1 MTNTK
6 PQTQDDKKIYLF
18 WCRQLAIALFG
29 LLLSLGIHWFIPVSA
44 TPVAANQELVLMQAG
59 NQYYDAGQFTAAAKV
74 WGEAAQ
80 GYEQA
85 GERNHQAL
93 ALSFVSLATQQLG
106 QWQQAKAVIDT
117 SLSLLNKTDKTS
129 YRIHAQV
136 LNALARLEL
145 VGGKAEAGQDSAQA
159 ALKTWQQAE
168 TLYRKAGDSMG
179 TIGSQINQAQALQ
192 TLGLYRQARKLLVQV
207 RQSLEQSPDSR
218 LKITGLLTLSDIF
231 QQAGELEAAQRML
244 VQALSVAEKLGLH
257 QHKSITLLSLGNTAR
272 AQKQTQKA
280 LEFYQQVEIVAAD
293 KFPLLGMQAQINRLS
308 LLIETRQWSEAES
321 LGSQIRE
328 PLAILP
334 PSRSTINAQ
343 VNLAKNLICLQHQR
357 GTPICPMDGENKS
370 FRNQVINE
378 PSNSV
383 IIAMLNTAIQQAE
396 NLQDR
401 RTQSYAL
408 GNLGQFYEQRGEWQK
423 AKEYTTKALSLS
435 QQIQAGDI
443 SYQWQWQLGRLLKQQ
458 DITGATAAYSQA
470 VKSLQSIRSDLVT
483 LNPDIQFGFREEVEP
498 VYRELVNLLL
508 QAQNPSQA
516 NLKQAREAIEALQ
529 LAELDNFFRDAC
541 AQAKP
546 EQLDKIVDSAA
557 TPTAVFYGIVLPD
570 RLEFILKLPQQSNL
584 LHYRTSVA
592 QAEVE
597 STLKQLR
604 EKLAQPK
611 PSRELPQLSQQV
623 YNWLLLQA
631 ETDLAKNKINTLVFV
646 LDFSLQ
652 NIPLAVLD
660 DGKQYLVQKY
670 ALALSPGLQLIKS
683 QPLTQTQLNVLTAGV
698 SESRTIAGRNFDSL
712 TQVPLEL
719 SQIQAEVTRS
729 KKLLNSDLS
738 EANLKTAVES
748 APFSVIHLATH
759 GNFSSNPDE
768 TFVLLWDRLLQAK
781 NFDQLLGIG
790 DRINPR
796 AIELLA
802 LSACETATGDKRATL
817 GLAGIA
823 VRAGARST
831 LATLWQVKDESTA
844 AFAIQFYKILKD
856 EKLTKAQA
864 LRQAQLYLMEKHPN
878 TNYRLPYYWAPF
890 VLVGNWF

>member
-1 MTNTK
+1 MLQK
-6 PQTQDDKKIYLF
+6 F
-18 WCRQLAIALFG
+18 AIALFG
-29 LLLSLGIHWFIPVSA
+29 LLFSLGIHWLMLVGGAPVG
-44 TPVAANQELVLMQAG
+44 ANQGLGLMQVG
-59 NQYYDAGQFTAAAKV
+59 NQFYDAGQFASAAKV

-85 GERNHQAL
+85 GEVNRQAL
-93 ALSFVSLATQQLG
+93 AWSFISLARQQLG
-106 QWQQAKAVIDT
+106 EWQAAEAAIDT
-117 SLSLLNKTDKTS
+117 SLSLLNQTDKAS

-136 LNALARLEL
+136 LNALARLQL
-145 VGGKAEAGQDSAQA
+145 LGGKGEDGAQA
-159 ALKTWQQAE
+159 AGKTWQEAE
-168 TLYRKAGDSMG
+168 FFYRKAGDSMG

-192 TLGLYRQARKLLVQV
+192 TLGLYRQARKLLVEV

-218 LKITGLLTLSDIF
+218 LKITGLRTLSDIF
-231 QQAGELEAAQRML
+231 QQAGELEAAQKILM
-244 VQALSVAEKLGLH
+244 QALTVASKLELP
-257 QHKSITLLSLGNTAR
+257 QDVSMTLLSLGNTAR
-272 AQKQTQKA
+272 SQKQTQKA
-280 LEFYQQVEIVAAD
+280 LEYYQQVEKVAAG

-308 LLIETRQWSEAES
+308 LLMETNQWGEAES
-321 LGSQIRE
+321 LGAKIPQ

-334 PSRSTINAQ
+334 PGRSAINAQ
-343 VNLAKNLICLQHQR
+343 VNLAKNLICLQRQR
-357 GTPICPMDGENKS
+357 STPICPQENQS
-370 FRNQVINE
+370 SQSQVINE
-378 PSNSV
+378 ASNSV
-383 IIAMLNTAIQQAE
+383 ITSMLNAAIQQAE

-408 GNLGQFYEQRGEWQK
+408 GNLGQFYEQQGEWQQAK
-423 AKEYTTKALSLS
+423 AYTNKALSLS

-443 SYQWQWQLGRLLKQQ
+443 SYQWQWQLGRLLKQEDSQ
-458 DITGATAAYSQA
+458 AAIAAYSQA

-508 QAQNPSQA
+508 QGENPSQA

-570 RLEFILKLPQQSNL
+570 RLEFILKLPQQGNL
-584 LHYRTSVA
+584 LHYRTPVD

-611 PSRELPQLSQQV
+611 PSKDLPKISQQV
-623 YNWLLLQA
+623 YNWLLRQA
-631 ETDLAKNKINTLVFV
+631 EPDLGKNNIDTLVFV

-660 DGKQYLVQKY
+660 DGKQYLVEKY
-670 ALALSPGLQLIKS
+670 ALALSPGLQLVES
-683 QPLTQTQLNVLTAGV
+683 QPLTQIPLNVLTAGV
-698 SESRTIAGRNFDSL
+698 SEGRTIAGRNFDSL

-719 SQIQAEVTRS
+719 EQIQAEVAKS
-729 KKLLNSDLS
+729 KQLLNSQLS
-738 EANLKTAVES
+738 AANLRQAVES
-748 APFSVIHLATH
+748 VPFSVIHLATH

-768 TFVLLWDRLLQAK
+768 TFVLLWDRLLRAK

-796 AIELLA
+796 TIELLT

-844 AFAIQFYKILKD
+844 AFAIQFYKVLKD

-864 LRQAQLYLMEKHPN
+864 LRKAQLYLIEKHPN

-890 VLVGNWF
+890 VLVGNWL

>member
-1 MTNTK
+1 MPNAK
-6 PQTQDDKKIYLF
+6 CQMPNAKCQMPK
-18 WCRQLAIALFG
+18 QLAIALFG
-29 LLLSLGIHWFIPVSA
+29 LILSLCIHCFMLVSA
-44 TPVAANQELVLMQAG
+44 APVAANQGLALMQVG
-59 NQYYDAGQFTAAAKV
+59 NQHYDAGQFVDAARV
-74 WGEAAQ
+74 WGKAAQ
-80 GYEQA
+80 GYEQK
-85 GERNHQAL
+85 GDRTHQAL
-93 ALSFVSLATQQLG
+93 AWSFVSLARQQLG
-106 QWQQAKAVIDT
+106 EWQEAQAAIDT
-117 SLSLLNKTDKTS
+117 SLSLLNKTDKTNS
-129 YRIHAQV
+129 RIHAQV
-136 LNALARLEL
+136 LNALARLQL
-145 VGGKAEAGQDSAQA
+145 LGGKGEDAAQA
-159 ALKTWQQAE
+159 AWKTWQQAE
-168 TLYRKAGDSMG
+168 SFYRKAGDSMG
-179 TIGSQINQAQALQ
+179 TIGSQINQAQTLQ
-192 TLGLYRQARKLLVQV
+192 NLGLYRQARKLLADIQ
-207 RQSLEQSPDSR
+207 QSLAQSPDSR
-218 LKITGLLTLSDIF
+218 LKITGLRTLSNIF
-231 QQAGELEAAQRML
+231 QQAGELETAQQML
-244 VQALSVAEKLGLH
+244 IQALAIASKLELP
-257 QHKSITLLSLGNTAR
+257 QDVSMTLLSLGNTAR
-272 AQKQTQKA
+272 AAKQTPKA
-280 LEFYQQVEIVAAD
+280 LAYYQQVETVAAD

-308 LLIETRQWSEAES
+308 LLIETRQWREAES
-321 LGSQIRE
+321 LGAKIPQ

-334 PSRSTINAQ
+334 PGRSAINTQ
-343 VNLAKNLICLQHQR
+343 VNLAKNLICLQR
-357 GTPICPMDGENKS
+357 RRSTPICPQENQQS
-370 FRNQVINE
+370 QFQVINE
-378 PSNSV
+378 ASNS
-383 IIAMLNTAIQQAE
+383 IITSMLNAAIQQAE
-396 NLQDR
+396 KLADR

-408 GNLGQFYEQRGEWQK
+408 GNFGQFYEQRGEWQQAK
-423 AKEYTTKALSLS
+423 AYTNKALILS

-443 SYQWQWQLGRLLKQQ
+443 SYQWQWQLGRLLKQE
-458 DITGATAAYSQA
+458 DITGAFVGDVGAAIAAYSQA

-508 QAQNPSQA
+508 QAENPSQA

-541 AQAKP
+541 AEAKP

-570 RLEFILKLPQQSNL
+570 RLEFILKLPQQTNL
-584 LHYRTSVA
+584 LHYRTEVA

-611 PSRELPQLSQQV
+611 PSKDLPQLSQQV
-623 YNWLLLQA
+623 YNWLLRPA
-631 ETDLAKNKINTLVFV
+631 EPDLGKNNINTLVFV

-660 DGKQYLVQKY
+660 DGKQYLIEKY
-670 ALALSPGLQLIKS
+670 ALALSPGLQLVES
-683 QPLTQTQLNVLTAGV
+683 QPLTQIQLNVLTAGV

-719 SQIQAEVTRS
+719 AQIQAEVAKS
-729 KKLLNSDLS
+729 KQLLNSQLS
-738 EANLKTAVES
+738 AVNLRQAVES
-748 APFSVIHLATH
+748 VPFSVIHLATH

-768 TFVLLWDRLLQAK
+768 TFVLLWDQLLQAK
-781 NFDQLLGIG
+781 NFEQLLGTG

-796 AIELLA
+796 PIELLT

-844 AFAIQFYKILKD
+844 AFAIQFYKVLKD

-890 VLVGNWF
+890 VLVGNWL

>member
-1 MTNTK
+1 MK
-6 PQTQDDKKIYLF
+6 LLIRLI
-18 WCRQLAIALFG
+18 AIALLG
-29 LLLSLGIHWFIPVSA
+29 LLLSLGIHTLKPISA
-44 TPVAANQELVLMQAG
+44 QPVAPHQESALMQAG
-59 NQYYDAGQFTAAAKV
+59 NQHYDAGQFL
-74 WGEAAQ
+74 EAAQ
-80 GYEQA
+80 VWQQAAQRYEKI
-85 GERNHQAL
+85 GERTHQAL

-106 QWQQAKAVIDT
+106 QWQQAQAAIDT
-117 SLSLLNKTDKTS
+117 SLSLLNNTDKAS
-129 YRIHAQV
+129 DRIHAQV
-136 LNALARLEL
+136 LNALARLQL
-145 VGGKAEAGQDSAQA
+145 VGGKAEQGQDSAQA

-168 TLYRKAGDSMG
+168 TLYRKADDSVG

-192 TLGLYRQARKLLVQV
+192 TLGLYRQARKLLVQI
-207 RQSLEQSPDSR
+207 RQTLEQSPDSR
-218 LKITGLLTLSDIF
+218 LKITGLRTLSDIF
-231 QQAGELEAAQRML
+231 QQAGQLQDSQKL
-244 VQALSVAEKLGLH
+244 LTQALAIAEKLGL
-257 QHKSITLLSLGNTAR
+257 QQEKSLTLLSLGNTAR
-272 AQKQTQKA
+272 AQKQTPTA
-280 LEFYQQVEIVAAD
+280 VEFYQQVETVAGD
-293 KFPLLGMQAQINRLS
+293 KFPLLKMQAQLNRLS
-308 LLIETRQWSEAES
+308 LLIETRQWNLAQS
-321 LGSQIRE
+321 LASQIPQ

-334 PSRSTINAQ
+334 PGRSTVNAQ
-343 VNLAKNLICLQHQR
+343 VNLAKNLICLQLQR
-357 GTPICPMDGENKS
+357 STPICPLPTDRENQPS
-370 FRNQVINE
+370 RSQVINE
-378 PSNSV
+378 SSNSV
-383 IIAMLNTAIQQAE
+383 IIALLNAAVQQAD

-408 GNLGQFYEQRGEWQK
+408 GNLGQFYEERGEWQT
-423 AKEYTTKALSLS
+423 AKEYTVKALNLS

-443 SYQWQWQLGRLLKQQ
+443 SYQWQWQLGRLLKQE
-458 DITGATAAYSQA
+458 DITGAIAAYSQA

-483 LNPDIQFGFREEVEP
+483 LNADIQFGFREEVEP
-498 VYRELVNLLL
+498 VYRELVDLLL
-508 QAQNPSQA
+508 QAETPSQE
-516 NLKQAREAIEALQ
+516 NLKQARQAIEALQ

-557 TPTAVFYGIVLPD
+557 TPTAVFYGIVLPN

-584 LHYRTSVA
+584 LHYRTKVS

-597 STLKQLR
+597 STLKQLQQ
-604 EKLAQPK
+604 KLTQPK
-611 PSRELPQLSQQV
+611 PSKELPQLSQQV
-623 YNWLLLQA
+623 YNWLLRQA
-631 ETDLAKNKINTLVFV
+631 EPDLAKSGINTLVFV

-660 DGKQYLVQKY
+660 DGKQYLVEKY
-670 ALALSPGLQLIKS
+670 ALALSPGLQLIES
-683 QPLTQTQLNVLTAGV
+683 QPLTQIKLNVLTAGV
-698 SESRTIAGRNFDSL
+698 SESRSVAGRNFDSL
-712 TQVPLEL
+712 TQVPAEL
-719 SQIQAEVTRS
+719 AQIQAEVARS

-738 EANLKTAVES
+738 ATNLKTAVES
-748 APFSVIHLATH
+748 VPFSVIHLATH

-844 AFAIQFYKILKD
+844 ALAIQFYKVLKD
-856 EKLTKAQA
+856 RKLTKAQA
-864 LRQAQLYLMEKHPN
+864 LRQAQLYLIEKHPN

-890 VLVGNWF
+890 VLVGNWL

>member
-1 MTNTK
+1 MT
-6 PQTQDDKKIYLF
+6 KK
-18 WCRQLAIALFG
+18 LAIALFG
-29 LLLSLGIHWFIPVSA
+29 LLFSLGIHWLILVGAVPVG
-44 TPVAANQELVLMQAG
+44 ANQGLGLMQVG
-59 NQYYDAGQFTAAAKV
+59 NQFYDAGQFAAAAKV

-93 ALSFVSLATQQLG
+93 AWSFVSLARQQLG
-106 QWQQAKAVIDT
+106 EWQQAKAAIDT
-117 SLSLLNKTDKTS
+117 SLSLLNQTDKAS

-136 LNALARLEL
+136 LNALARLQL
-145 VGGKAEAGQDSAQA
+145 LGGKGEDGAQA
-159 ALKTWQQAE
+159 AGKTWQQAE
-168 TLYRKAGDSMG
+168 SFYRKAGDSMG
-179 TIGSQINQAQALQ
+179 IIGSQINQAQALQ
-192 TLGLYRQARKLLVQV
+192 SLGLYRQARKLLVEI

-218 LKITGLLTLSDIF
+218 LKITGLRTLSDIF
-231 QQAGELEAAQRML
+231 QQAGELEAAQKML
-244 VQALSVAEKLGLH
+244 VQALAIAAKLELP
-257 QHKSITLLSLGNTAR
+257 QDVSMTLLSLGNTAR
-272 AQKQTQKA
+272 TQKQTQKA
-280 LEFYQQVEIVAAD
+280 LEYYQQVETVAAD

-308 LLIETRQWSEAES
+308 LLIETRQWGEAES
-321 LGSQIRE
+321 LGAKIPQ

-334 PSRSTINAQ
+334 PGRSAINAQ
-343 VNLAKNLICLQHQR
+343 VNLAKNLICLQRQR
-357 GTPICPMDGENKS
+357 STPICPQENQQS
-370 FRNQVINE
+370 QVINE
-378 PSNSV
+378 SLNSA
-383 IIAMLNTAIQQAE
+383 ITSMLNAASQQAE

-408 GNLGQFYEQRGEWQK
+408 GNLGQFYEQRGEWQQAK
-423 AKEYTTKALSLS
+423 AYTNKALSFS

-443 SYQWQWQLGRLLKQQ
+443 SYQWQWQLGRLLKQE
-458 DITGATAAYSQA
+458 DIQAAIAAYSQA

-508 QAQNPSQA
+508 QGENPSQA

-541 AQAKP
+541 AEAKP

-570 RLEFILKLPQQSNL
+570 RLEFILKLPQQTNL
-584 LHYRTSVA
+584 LHYRTPVA

-611 PSRELPQLSQQV
+611 PSKDLLKLSQQV
-623 YNWLLLQA
+623 YNWLLRPA
-631 ETDLAKNKINTLVFV
+631 EPDLGKNNIDTLVFV

-660 DGKQYLVQKY
+660 DGKQYLVEKY
-670 ALALSPGLQLIKS
+670 ALALSPGLQLVES
-683 QPLTQTQLNVLTAGV
+683 QPLTQIQLNVLTAGV

-712 TQVPLEL
+712 SQVPLEL
-719 SQIQAEVTRS
+719 EQIQAEVAKS
-729 KKLLNSDLS
+729 KQLLNSQLS
-738 EANLKTAVES
+738 AANLRQAVES
-748 APFSVIHLATH
+748 VPFSVIHLATH

-768 TFVLLWDRLLQAK
+768 TFVLLWDRLLRAK
-781 NFDQLLGIG
+781 NFDQLLGVG

-796 AIELLA
+796 TIELLT

-844 AFAIQFYKILKD
+844 AFAIQFYKVLKD
-856 EKLTKAQA
+856 ERLTKAQA
-864 LRQAQLYLMEKHPN
+864 LRKAQLYLMEKHPN

-890 VLVGNWF
+890 VLVGNWL

>member
-1 MTNTK
+1 MK
-6 PQTQDDKKIYLF
+6 PLIRF
-18 WCRQLAIALFG
+18 MAIALLG
-29 LLLSLGIHWFIPVSA
+29 LLLSLSIHTLMPVSA
-44 TPVAANQELVLMQAG
+44 KSVAPNQESALMQAG
-59 NQYYDAGQFTAAAKV
+59 NQHYNTGQFLEAAQV
-74 WGEAAQ
+74 WRQAAQ
-80 GYEQA
+80 GYEKV
-85 GERNHQAL
+85 GDRTNQAL

-106 QWQQAKAVIDT
+106 QWQQAQSAIDT
-117 SLSLLNKTDKTS
+117 SLSLLDKTGKGNE
-129 YRIHAQV
+129 RIRAQV
-136 LNALARLEL
+136 LNALARLQL
-145 VGGKAEAGQDSAQA
+145 IGGKAELGIDVAQA
-159 ALKTWQQAE
+159 ALKTWQEAE
-168 TLYRKAGDSMG
+168 TLYRKAGDSVG

-192 TLGLYRQARKLLVQV
+192 TLGLYRQARKLLAQI
-207 RQSLEQSPDSR
+207 RQTLEQSSDSR
-218 LKITGLLTLSDIF
+218 LQITGLRTLSDIF
-231 QQAGELEAAQRML
+231 QQAGELQDSQKML
-244 VQALSVAEKLGLH
+244 VQALAVAEQQGLH
-257 QHKSITLLSLGNTAR
+257 QEKSLTLLSLGNTAR

-280 LEFYQQVEIVAAD
+280 LEYYQQAETVAAD
-293 KFPLLGMQAQINRLS
+293 KFPLLGMQSQLNRLS
-308 LLIETRQWSEAES
+308 LLIETRQWDKAES

-334 PSRSTINAQ
+334 LGRSTINAQ
-343 VNLAKNLICLQHQR
+343 INLAKNLICLQLQR
-357 GTPICPMDGENKS
+357 STPICPLQTDRENQPSQSKTVDES
-370 FRNQVINE
+370 
-378 PSNSV
+378 SNSV
-383 IIAMLNTAIQQAE
+383 IIALLNTAVQQAE
-396 NLQDR
+396 NLQDH

-423 AKEYTTKALSLS
+423 AKEYTIKALSLS

-443 SYQWQWQLGRLLKQQ
+443 SYQWQWQLGRLLKQE
-458 DITGATAAYSQA
+458 DITGAIAAYSQA
-470 VKSLQSIRSDLVT
+470 LKSLQSIRSDLVT

-508 QAQNPSQA
+508 QAQTPSQQ

-570 RLEFILKLPQQSNL
+570 RLEFILKLPKQSNL
-584 LHYRTSVA
+584 LHYRTKVS
-592 QAEVE
+592 QEEVE
-597 STLKQLR
+597 STLKKLR

-611 PSRELPQLSQQV
+611 PSKDLSNLSQQV
-623 YNWLLLQA
+623 YNWLLRQA
-631 ETDLAKNKINTLVFV
+631 EPDLNKSGIDTLVFV

-670 ALALSPGLQLIKS
+670 ALALSPGLQLIES
-683 QPLTQTQLNVLTAGV
+683 QPLTQIKLNVLTAGV
-698 SESRTIAGRNFDSL
+698 SESRTFAGRNFDSL

-719 SQIQAEVTRS
+719 EQIQAEVTSS
-729 KKLLNSDLS
+729 KQLLNSDLS
-738 EANLKTAVES
+738 EANLRRAVES
-748 APFSVIHLATH
+748 VPFSVIHLATH

-768 TFVLLWDRLLQAK
+768 TFVLLWDRLLQAR

-796 AIELLA
+796 AIELLT

-823 VRAGARST
+823 IRAGARST

-844 AFAIQFYKILKD
+844 AFAIQFYKVLKD
-856 EKLTKAQA
+856 HKLTKAQA

-890 VLVGNWF
+890 VLVGNWL